1 MEKVKALQQK
11 MLNMLEKESIEISA
25 LVLENTQEMVSK
37 LKQDPNVSFEE
48 PKEYVSN
55 WRS

>member
-1 MEKVKALQQK
+1 
-11 MLNMLEKESIEISA
+11 MLEKESIEISA